1 VPPLNLFKI
10 NHLGVFVANALS
22 GMKALKQGCRAD
34 AVRSVTKPTWPC
46 GAGHAVLS
54 VRLLR
59 VMAWLLRYLL
69 RESLRPSFL
78 EAATMNALDAIHLS
92 EQFSGTALLDEEL
105 ADLQA
110 LLLEHASHA
119 GVLSSYLARAL
130 AVACMG
136 PNHLWQDLG
145 LGDRSQLNALMREYF
160 TALHDKN
167 HQNMRW
173 KKFFYRQLCER
184 ADILICKSPHCE
196 QCEDQALC
204 FASESS

>member
-1 VPPLNLFKI
+1 
-10 NHLGVFVANALS
+10 
-22 GMKALKQGCRAD
+22 
-34 AVRSVTKPTWPC
+34 
-46 GAGHAVLS
+46 
-54 VRLLR
+54 
-59 VMAWLLRYLL
+59 
-69 RESLRPSFL
+69 
-78 EAATMNALDAIHLS
+78 MNALDAIHLS

-119 GVLSSYLARAL
+119 GVLSSYLACAL

-196 QCEDQALC
+196 QCEDQVLC
-204 FASESS
+204 FAPESS